1 MCGVRNNYDVKDA
14 MLTNSLFKD
23 FLDENGLDVYEGK
36 STRDIICI
44 EFNYGSRSYQEEQK
58 NCKKIIKLTEAELAK
73 TDDKYLTVKLNEK
86 LKRLN
91 ELLEFT
97 NNNQDKYKKKNKQ
110 DIRTLFYNEGVTIKY
125 PIFGRDKKIK
135 SFDEIHY
142 KMLYRTPGKAKKG
155 SCMFIRDSLYDKAR
169 EFLYMGIQLPKQN
182 APIVEIGAYSS
193 LITSSIVDRVQIK
206 PEEIFIFK
214 EMSFE
219 FKTDVINVGAEN
231 RKCFAK
237 FEKDHV
243 LTNDI
248 FDGQALIDSSIFP
261 KDGNGYIL
269 LRQHFFKAAAF
280 KTNIQTFF
288 KDYYGDKYDT
298 AIISD
303 MFGIKHRVKDIKLI
317 TTNNACKW
325 IKFDGITFDY
335 WCDWLSKNDYKF
347 GIVKTAHES
356 KFGDVQRMS
365 YQMINALDEKTMDSV
380 LSKSKEYITALKTD
394 DETFFKYLKDN
405 INFSND
411 FEALLAICEK
421 CPDFVRSDYF
431 RERKKNIIYSYVLNL
446 KNGKVIQ
453 NADNLTIV
461 GSPYAMLLNT
471 VGENPQNDPTF
482 KQESEAIQCWTE
494 RFNNEEYLAEF
505 RNPFNSRNNLGY
517 LHNVYHEYFDKY
529 FDFGKLII
537 AVNSLGSCFMD
548 RNNGL
553 I

>member
-1 MCGVRNNYDVKDA
+1 MI
-14 MLTNSLFKD
+14 F
-23 FLDENGLDVYEGK
+23 
-36 STRDIICI
+36 I
-44 EFNYGSRSYQEEQK
+44 RSYMK
-58 NCKKIIKLTEAELAK
+58 
-73 TDDKYLTVKLNEK
+73 
-86 LKRLN
+86 
-91 ELLEFT
+91 
-97 NNNQDKYKKKNKQ
+97 
-110 DIRTLFYNEGVTIKY
+110 
-125 PIFGRDKKIK
+125 
-135 SFDEIHY
+135 
-142 KMLYRTPGKAKKG
+142 
-155 SCMFIRDSLYDKAR
+155 
-169 EFLYMGIQLPKQN
+169 
-182 APIVEIGAYSS
+182 
-193 LITSSIVDRVQIK
+193 
-206 PEEIFIFK
+206 
-214 EMSFE
+214 
-219 FKTDVINVGAEN
+219 
-231 RKCFAK
+231 
-237 FEKDHV
+237 
-243 LTNDI
+243 
-248 FDGQALIDSSIFP
+248 
-261 KDGNGYIL
+261 
-269 LRQHFFKAAAF
+269 
-280 KTNIQTFF
+280 
-288 KDYYGDKYDT
+288 
-298 AIISD
+298 
-303 MFGIKHRVKDIKLI
+303 
-317 TTNNACKW
+317 
-325 IKFDGITFDY
+325 ITFDY